1 MARRL
6 QHELAF
12 PALTIEGGL
21 LAPDFLNKIAR
32 LEAPEQTESDYDV
45 PRGLKLRD
53 EIGRYWKIAQN
64 LWQDFQAMRKR
75 TDVDAYAVTARDFLE
90 PFCRQ
95 VLGFVDL
102 RPVGQVVLDE
112 RVFPIGFSAGDG
124 RVPLVFSSHD
134 QALDKPGS
142 RYGDGVRRRSPFLL
156 AQEYLNASE
165 RSMWAVVSNGLELRI
180 LRDNPS
186 LTRPAYVTVDL
197 ETIFQEGLYP
207 DFTALW
213 LLAHATRF
221 GKVGTESSDCPLER
235 WRNTAQEEGV
245 RARDKLRIGVTE
257 ALRVLGTGFVAHP
270 ANAELRQR
278 IQTGQLSTQTF
289 FEQLLRVAYRFI
301 FLATVEDRELVF
313 APDADAEAKNRY
325 LLGYSLNRLRHLAAL
340 RRSYDRHSDLW
351 KAFAITVAGLEKG
364 QPALGLPALGGL
376 FEADQCVDLND
387 AALENQALL
396 EALFS
401 LCFSRH
407 GAVLS
412 RVNYRDMDSEELGS
426 IYESL
431 LELVPVATLTGG
443 ARTFGFVGDSEE
455 GSTRGN
461 ARKLSGSYY
470 TPDSLVQELI
480 KSTLNPIIEQTLT
493 AHPQEPVKALL
504 GLTVCDPACG
514 SGHFLLA
521 AARRIAE
528 EVARLIAVDGN
539 PLPADYRHALREVVA
554 HCIYGVDKN
563 PMAVELARTAL
574 WLEAYT
580 PDRPLSFLDHHLR
593 CGDAL
598 LGVLDPAILQN
609 GIPDKAFNEL
619 SADDKSVVKALKKA
633 NREALKAIEKARQQ
647 SQHMLGLGF
656 ETDSALVALETLPD
670 DTLTA
675 LDAKRSAFRDA
686 EARVAASRGRLA
698 ADLFVAAFVMPKTAE
713 TERSVPTS
721 QDLWLVLNGSDCRPG
736 VPAVATAAARRA
748 QAFHWWQAFPQVK
761 AKGGFDVLLGNP
773 PWERIKLQEE
783 EFFASRSPLV
793 ADAPHTA
800 ERRRRIGLLA
810 EGMLLHTISPDQ
822 EAAQGLA
829 PPNTAEQQLY
839 SDFIGARRRA
849 EASSLFAHDAG
860 RYPLTGVG
868 DVNTYALF
876 AETFAQLVGDKGRA
890 GFIVPTGIAT
900 DDSTKA
906 FFEHISQSGRLVSL
920 YDFRTGRGLFPDIGH
935 QRFKFCLLTLGKSER
950 ADFLFFALEVAH
962 LQDPHRH
969 FSLEQDDFRLFNPN
983 TLTCPVFRSARDAEL
998 TKKIYKSNSIL
1009 KKSKDN
1015 AQPEVVLRRMF
1026 DKSTDSKLFA
1036 ASHMVEH
1043 DARFLPLYEG
1053 GLGHQYNFRYC
1064 EFRDGKE
1071 VEISDSNLSNPEFFP
1086 NTEWFISEDDF
1097 TRKSESMRLG
1107 DLAKSK
1113 SAFLGFRRVA
1123 RSTDE
1128 RTVIACIFPWLP
1140 STYGWILTF
1149 GIDARQMAVLC
1160 AAYNS
1165 LVFDYLL
1172 RASLSQPSIPQ
1183 GTFEQVAVPS
1193 LDRFTDAD
1201 FAFIVPR
1208 VLKLTY
1214 TARALEP
1221 WAREIGYAGEPFP
1234 WDPEQRAQ
1242 LRAELDAYYARLYGL
1257 TRDELRFI
1265 LDPVNVMGDDYP
1277 SETFRVLKNNEI
1289 REFGEYRTQRL
1300 VLEAWDH
1307 QSAMSSQDTSSVQ
1320 AVPVQYSEQG
1330 LIRNAEEAKLAGLI
1344 AAMVALC
1351 ADGRSVSELQSLIA
1365 RSAAAAN
1372 HLEPV
1377 DGQLLV
1383 SLMNTHGVSNA
1394 VQLLERVRPI
1404 VQRLEAA
1411 AVLERQTNGV
1421 ESTFKRGTGTI
1432 PRDVSEVAEFAD
1444 IARLLLTAESRR
1456 LATERAATEGISKT
1470 SKSTG
1475 TK

>member
-12 PALTIEGGL
+12 PALAIEGGL

-32 LEAPEQTESDYDV
+32 LEAPEQTESDYDA

-64 LWQDFQAMRKR
+64 IWQDFQVMRKR
-75 TDVDAYAVTARDFLE
+75 TDVDAYAVTERDFLE

-112 RVFPIGFSAGDG
+112 RIFPIGFSASDG

-134 QALDKPGS
+134 QPLDKPGS
-142 RYGDGVRRRSPFLL
+142 RHGDGVRRRSPFLL
-156 AQEYLNASE
+156 AQEYLNASD

-186 LTRPAYVTVDL
+186 LTRPAYVAVDL
-197 ETIFQEGLYP
+197 EAIFQEGLYP

-221 GKVGTESSDCPLER
+221 GKVGAESSDCPLER
-235 WRNTAQEEGV
+235 WRNAAQEEGV
-245 RARDKLRIGVTE
+245 RARDRLRIGVTE
-257 ALRVLGTGFVAHP
+257 ALRALGTGFIAHP
-270 ANAELRQR
+270 ENSELRQR
-278 IQTGQLSTQTF
+278 IQAGQLSTQAF
-289 FEQLLRVAYRFI
+289 FEQLLRLVYRFI
-301 FLATVEDRELVF
+301 FLATIEDRELVHT
-313 APDADAEAKNRY
+313 PDADAEAKNRY
-325 LLGYSLNRLRHLAAL
+325 MQGYSIHRLRKLAAL

-351 KAFAITVAGLEKG
+351 KAFAITSSGLGVG

-376 FEADQCVDLND
+376 FEAEQCPDLDD

-401 LCFSRH
+401 LCFSRD
-407 GAVLS
+407 GAALS

-431 LELVPVATLTGG
+431 LELVPVATLVGG
-443 ARTFGFVGDSEE
+443 ARTFGFVGDSDK

-480 KSTLNPIIEQTLT
+480 KSALDPVIEQTLT
-493 AHPQEPVKALL
+493 ANPQEPVKALL

-528 EVARLIAVDGN
+528 EVARLNASDGN
-539 PLPADYRHALREVVA
+539 PLPADYRHALRDVVA

-563 PMAVELARTAL
+563 PMALELARTAL

-580 PDRPLSFLDHHLR
+580 PDRPLTFLDHHLR

-598 LGVLDPAILQN
+598 LGVLDPVILES
-609 GIPDKAFNEL
+609 GIPDKTFSEL
-619 SADDKSVVKALKKA
+619 SGDDKGVVKAIKKA

-647 SQHMLGLGF
+647 SQHMLSLGF
-656 ETDSALVALETLPD
+656 EADSALAALEALPD
-670 DTLTA
+670 DTLAA
-675 LDAKRSAFRDA
+675 LDAKRSAYRDV
-686 EARVAASRGRLA
+686 EARIATSRGRLA
-698 ADLFVAAFVMPKTAE
+698 ADIFVAAFVMPKTAE

-721 QDLWLVLNGSDCRPG
+721 QDLWLVLNGSDPRPG
-736 VPAVATAAARRA
+736 VTVAATEAARIA

-773 PWERIKLQEE
+773 PWERIKLQQE
-783 EFFASRSPLV
+783 EFFAPRSTLV
-793 ADAPHTA
+793 AEAPHKA
-800 ERRRRIGLLA
+800 ERERRIALLA
-810 EGMLLHTISPDQ
+810 EGMLLHSLYPDV
-822 EAAQGLA
+822 EAAQGLV
-829 PPNTAEQQLY
+829 PPNHVEQQLY
-839 SDFIGARRRA
+839 ADFMAARRRA
-849 EASSLFAHDAG
+849 EAASVFAHDAG

-876 AETFAQLVGDKGRA
+876 AETFAQLMSETGRA
-890 GFIVPTGIAT
+890 GFIVPTGVAT
-900 DDSTKA
+900 DATTKA
-906 FFEHISQSGRLVSL
+906 YFADISQRGRLASIIG
-920 YDFRTGRGLFPDIGH
+920 FWEIRRHFPDTDS
-935 QRFKFCLLTLGKSER
+935 RDPFCLLTLGQS
-950 ADFLFFALEVAH
+950 
-962 LQDPHRH
+962 QDVEFVFQAKTISDTYDARRR
-969 FSLEQDDFRLFNPN
+969 FSLTPDDFRLINPN
-983 TLTCPVFRSARDAEL
+983 TLTCPVFRSERDAGL
-998 TKKIYKSNSIL
+998 TKKIYKSNSVL
-1009 KKSKDN
+1009 KGNGSASGWNVTLRTMFHKSADSEAFIESEAAAVVN
-1015 AQPEVVLRRMF
+1015 A
-1026 DKSTDSKLFA
+1026 
-1036 ASHMVEH
+1036 
-1043 DARFLPLYEG
+1043 LPLYEG
-1053 GLGHQYNFRYC
+1053 GFGHQFNYRYS
-1064 EFRDGKE
+1064 EFQDGKE
-1071 VEISDSNLSNPEFFP
+1071 VAVDKARLRQIDFFP
-1086 NTEWFISEDDF
+1086 NTEWYVSVEDF
-1097 TRKSESMRLG
+1097 SRKSESMRL
-1107 DLAKSK
+1107 DVLAPCK

-1123 RSTDE
+1123 RGTDE
-1128 RTVIACIFPWLP
+1128 RTAIACIFPWLP
-1140 STYGWILTF
+1140 ASNGWILTL
-1149 GIDARQMAVLC
+1149 GVDARRMAVLC

-1172 RASLSQPSIPQ
+1172 RTSLSQPSIPQ
-1183 GTFEQVAVPS
+1183 GTFEQVAVPAI
-1193 LDRFTDAD
+1193 DRFTDAD
-1201 FAFIVPR
+1201 FAFIESR
-1208 VLKLTY
+1208 VLELSYNT
-1214 TARALEP
+1214 RALEP
-1221 WAREIGYAGEPFP
+1221 WAQEIGYKGEPFP
-1234 WDPEQRAQ
+1234 WDNARRAV

-1257 TRDELRFI
+1257 SRDELRYI
-1265 LDPVNVMGDDYP
+1265 LDPADVMGEDYP

-1300 VLEAWDH
+1300 VLEAWDQ
-1307 QSAMSSQDTSSVQ
+1307 QSAMSLQDTPPVP
-1320 AVPVQYSEQG
+1320 AAPVQYSEQG

-1351 ADGRSVSELQSLIA
+1351 ADGCSVSELQSLIA

-1377 DGQLLV
+1377 DGQFLV

-1394 VQLLERVRPI
+1394 FQLLERVRPI

-1411 AVLERQTNGV
+1411 AVLERQTNGE
-1421 ESTFKRGTGTI
+1421 ESTFKRGTGTL
-1432 PRDVSEVAEFAD
+1432 PRDVSQVAEFAD

-1456 LATERAATEGISKT
+1456 LATERAATESISKT